1 MFGREVNQL
10 LITKELLCS
19 FAGRVKIE
27 TVFVSLTQLEGRAR
41 GRQSWISCWEGL
53 AEVPWGGLG
62 CC

>member
-27 TVFVSLTQLEGRAR
+27 TVFVS
-41 GRQSWISCWEGL
+41 
-53 AEVPWGGLG
+53 
-62 CC
+62 